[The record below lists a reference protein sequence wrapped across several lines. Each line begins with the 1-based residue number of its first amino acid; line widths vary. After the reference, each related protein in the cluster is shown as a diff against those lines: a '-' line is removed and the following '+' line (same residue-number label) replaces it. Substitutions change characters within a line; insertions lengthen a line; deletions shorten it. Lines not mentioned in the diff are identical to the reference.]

1 MKRTDPPSRVPGQP
15 ATSAVPVAS
24 PKSTAPTVSKSAS
37 KPTATAP
44 SAVPMALRTPEKPA
58 AKKPTANA
66 TPKPASAVAKVKS
79 HTPVAPA
86 APALLATP
94 AADVAAEIVDTPAA
108 AYPAAALSA
117 ADTAAVPPPAV
128 AAANPPAAVSATPPV
143 KDIPMTDTTATIEN
157 TAKATTD
164 KAQAMFA
171 QASDQTKGVME
182 KGTKMVEE
190 MNVFTK
196 GNVEA
201 MVESTKIAVKGME
214 TLAQD
219 AADYARTSLE
229 GLTQTVRT
237 MSTVKSPTELMK
249 LQSDFMRQSFD
260 AMVAQTAKST
270 EAMMKLAG
278 EVAQP
283 VSNRVA
289 TAADKMKPAV

>member
-1 MKRTDPPSRVPGQP
+1 
-15 ATSAVPVAS
+15 
-24 PKSTAPTVSKSAS
+24 
-37 KPTATAP
+37 
-44 SAVPMALRTPEKPA
+44 
-58 AKKPTANA
+58 
-66 TPKPASAVAKVKS
+66 
-79 HTPVAPA
+79 
-86 APALLATP
+86 
-94 AADVAAEIVDTPAA
+94 
-108 AYPAAALSA
+108 
-117 ADTAAVPPPAV
+117 
-128 AAANPPAAVSATPPV
+128 
-143 KDIPMTDTTATIEN
+143 MTDTTATIEN
-157 TAKATTD
+157 TAKTATD

-171 QASDQTKGVME
+171 QANDQTKGAME

-201 MVESTKIAVKGME
+201 MVESSKIAVKGME
-214 TLAQD
+214 QLAQD

-229 GLTQTVRT
+229 GLTQAVRT

-289 TAADKMKPAV
+289 TAADKMKTTG